1 MKGICPN
8 CEDYKELELIE
19 VTEVIRVRRELIE
32 VVSNLLKCESCSE
45 TFEDPTL
52 PSDPHAKAYREY
64 RKRHGM
70 LQPEEIRS
78 FREQNGLTQLEMGK
92 ILGWDA
98 ITLSRY
104 ENGALQTE
112 AHEKAFR
119 LAMEPHNLLR
129 LLEEARE
136 GAFDEGKKARIVH
149 GLRQK
154 EITVEEMEHE
164 RLVGLVME
172 ELPHA
177 YLTREG
183 IDTEAKARTI
193 IDLCHAHFTQEVE
206 RLENE
211 LELERMR
218 LAACGVAAMSNTESS
233 RQLNRL
239 ADNSPYWSASYN
251 DARAAVGR
259 EMEERKRAETA
270 EADLKTEQIAYEN
283 EKAALGMAREKIAEL
298 EAQLAECQEE
308 LFIIKR
314 SIIDPENQPSQF
326 GTVTLDMYEALQA
339 QLAAKPEQAGEERC
353 ECGHRKDTQGLDAFL
368 RLNLDSTVSV
378 SLASCGGYQAKDYGL
393 TSDNPIV
400 PVKVFPIRL
409 PAAKSEQEKLVEDIK
424 DVLEGK
430 GEGRIRTLFERALK
444 LLEADDEA

>member
-339 QLAAKPEQAGEERC
+339 QLAAKPEQAGEEWLLSYGPDDYVTNKLRPGVLC
-353 ECGHRKDTQGLDAFL
+353 RKGEEHGYIPTEGFMWT
-368 RLNLDSTVSV
+368 TVY
-378 SLASCGGYQAKDYGL
+378 L
-393 TSDNPIV
+393 P
-400 PVKVFPIRL
+400 RL